1 MILTIF
7 IFIAVLAVLVL
18 SHEFGHFIAA
28 KKFNMRVDEF
38 GFGFPPKLFGIKK
51 GETMYSFNLLPIGGF
66 VRIFGEN
73 PVSESDNE
81 TISEVDLN
89 QIFYKQK
96 AWKRALVLCAGVF
109 MNLFV
114 AYILFSVTHTLG
126 VSTIVSDDYSA
137 QNLRSVSVQ
146 I

>member
-81 TISEVDLN
+81 TISEVDL
-89 QIFYKQK
+89 K
-96 AWKRALVLCAGVF
+96 LC
-109 MNLFV
+109 
-114 AYILFSVTHTLG
+114 
-126 VSTIVSDDYSA
+126 
-137 QNLRSVSVQ
+137 
-146 I
+146 